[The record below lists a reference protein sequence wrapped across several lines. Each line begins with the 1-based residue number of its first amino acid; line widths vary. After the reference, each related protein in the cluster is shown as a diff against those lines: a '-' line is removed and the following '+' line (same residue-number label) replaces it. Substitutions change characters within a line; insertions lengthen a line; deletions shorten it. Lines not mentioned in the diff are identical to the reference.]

1 MEKSA
6 LGEKSTKSSK
16 KSLTIVVYWWNFGLY
31 RQFFAD
37 FFQKNRHLQLLPWSY
52 DSTAPNFP
60 VLIWWSTSSLT
71 WAPSSTFLV
80 LWFDDSQL
88 PRVDLT
94 IQIWFNLGAFIYFL
108 GPLIQRLPTSPHWFD
123 SPNLVWAPMVNFMC
137 FW

>member
-6 LGEKSTKSSK
+6 LGKKSAKSSK
-16 KSLTIVVYWWNFGLY
+16 KIANHCSLLVKFWFVSPIFCW
-31 RQFFAD
+31 FFP
-37 FFQKNRHLQLLPWSY
+37 KNRHLQLLPLSY

-123 SPNLVWAPMVNFMC
+123 SPNMVWAPMVNFMC